1 MIHMTPGYFK
11 ATREDLGLPV
21 AWLAR
26 RWKVR
31 RQSVD
36 RWESGER
43 SIPDPIARDLQ
54 SLDAYTRGIIQ
65 EQVSENQGTL
75 TVPQGAGEDDDE
87 MPASW
92 HRMVAKRVAEQ
103 TGARVLYEGQEE
115 PDDEDMRPAMRQ
127 DPDQEIMD
135 YVHDWDQA
143 DPGWRHHLP
152 DSMIPVREIT
162 DILKEPGQNMDSM
175 EVLRTLMEAVADWE
189 GLTEDMREAVCSGS
203 YRYKDVTVLPNRGV
217 IDVSDPQSPAR
228 YTTWPDDPH
237 WTLTLSTPDRQW
249 PPDAEVVHQDEAD
262 SWQEAMARVV
272 EAQADYEQRTADEKR
287 RKRDAHE
294 RLIVQES
301 RDAATLDE
309 LLREAIDRQTDMWE
323 RLYHDG
329 QGRAHALDCALS
341 RLADMTRRVTAEK
354 DQLSSPTKKASPETR
369 VAPFD

>member
-43 SIPDPIARDLQ
+43 SIPDTIARDLQ
-54 SLDAYTRGIIQ
+54 SLDDYTAGIID
-65 EQVSENQGTL
+65 EMIDKGDGTL
-75 TVPQGAGEDDDE
+75 TVPQGAGDADDE

-103 TGARVLYEGQEE
+103 TGAKVLYEGQEE
-115 PDDEDMRPAMRQ
+115 PDDEDMKPAMRQ
-127 DPDQEIMD
+127 DPGQEAMD

-152 DSMIPVREIT
+152 DSMIPVQEVA
-162 DILKEPGQNMDSM
+162 DALKGAEPGQPSAEADK
-175 EVLRTLMEAVADWE
+175 VLMRVVADW
-189 GLTEDMREAVCSGS
+189 GRLTEEMREAVCLGS

-217 IDVSDPQSPAR
+217 IDVSDPQSATR
-228 YTTWPDDPH
+228 HVAWPEDPH

-249 PPDAEVVHQDEAD
+249 PPDADVVHQDEAD
-262 SWQEAMARVV
+262 SWQEAMALVV
-272 EAQADYEQRTADEKR
+272 EAQADYEQRTADRKR

-301 RDAATLDE
+301 RDAATLDA
-309 LLREAIDRQTDMWE
+309 LLREAIDRQADMWE

-329 QGRAHALDCALS
+329 QGRVHALDCALS
-341 RLADMTRRVTAEK
+341 RLADMARRVAAEK
-354 DQLSSPTKKASPETR
+354 DQLSSPTKKATPETR

>member
-43 SIPDPIARDLQ
+43 SIPDTIARDLQ

-65 EQVSENQGTL
+65 EQVNENEGTL
-75 TVPQGAGEDDDE
+75 TVPQGAGEEDDD

-103 TGARVLYEGQEE
+103 TGAKVLYEGQEE
-115 PDDEDMRPAMRQ
+115 PEDDDMRPAMRQ

-152 DSMIPVREIT
+152 DSMIPVREIS

-175 EVLRTLMEAVADWE
+175 QVLQTLMEAVADWE
-189 GLTEDMREAVCSGS
+189 ELTEDMREAVCSGS

-228 YTTWPDDPH
+228 HTTWPDDPH

-249 PPDAEVVHQDEAD
+249 PPEAEVVHQDEAD

-272 EAQADYEQRTADEKR
+272 ETQADYEQRTADRKR

-301 RDAATLDE
+301 RDAATLDT

-329 QGRAHALDCALS
+329 QGRAHALDCAQS
-341 RLADMTRRVTAEK
+341 RLADMTRRVAAEK
-354 DQLSSPTKKASPETR
+354 DQLSSPAKKASPDTR
-369 VAPFD
+369 VAPLD